1 MKCDL
6 AAPLEYDPGKR
17 GYVYSEPNWIMP
29 SVRITEGELFALMV
43 AEKALDAY
51 SGTPWAERLRQ
62 VFGRMIASLPDR
74 IEVVPQE
81 MLSRVSFDS
90 SGTAEFNP
98 VVLDALAKAVNQ
110 NHTVEIEYRPLG
122 VKEPKN
128 YTIDPYVLRRMR
140 GAWYLAGRKH
150 PDGHVPLFNLSRAL
164 KVKDTGR
171 TFDFDQA
178 QFDSEKYFKSTFGAF
193 QSDEVMHVVVE
204 FSGTSADMVRE
215 RQWHQSQ
222 KLTERPGGRLR
233 FEADISS
240 LYDILPWVLS
250 WGAEARA
257 IAPKELARIV
267 ADQADQM
274 ARQYK
279 EHGKKDKAGDLG
291 K

>member
-1 MKCDL
+1 MCS
-6 AAPLEYDPGKR
+6 AGC
-17 GYVYSEPNWIMP
+17 
-29 SVRITEGELFALMV
+29 
-43 AEKALDAY
+43 
-51 SGTPWAERLRQ
+51 AER
-62 VFGRMIASLPDR
+62 GI
-74 IEVVPQE
+74 
-81 MLSRVSFDS
+81 
-90 SGTAEFNP
+90 
-98 VVLDALAKAVNQ
+98 
-110 NHTVEIEYRPLG
+110 
-122 VKEPKN
+122 
-128 YTIDPYVLRRMR
+128 
-140 GAWYLAGRKH
+140 LAGRKY

-222 KLTERPGGRLR
+222 KLTERPSGRLR

-240 LYDILPWVLS
+240 LYDILPWALS
-250 WGAEARA
+250 WGAEARV
-257 IAPKELARIV
+257 IAPKELVRIV
-267 ADQADQM
+267 ADQAAQM